1 MGMKKYKVG
10 FIGTGARA
18 IVYARAYSQNEE
30 IEVAALCSPEK
41 MHRQLLKEKA
51 GLENTFNEYDDYIE
65 MLKKEQLD
73 GVVIASPN
81 HLHAEHTCE
90 CIKAGLSIALEKP
103 LEVTMPRCESIADA
117 EAEHNAR
124 ILIGFVLRKAPFYAK
139 IKELFAAEKI
149 GRVISI
155 QADELPG
162 FGVTS
167 TLLRSSW
174 RKHVSTS
181 GGVMLEKSCH
191 DMDIFNWL
199 LESRPVSLNCYG
211 GKNIFNENFLLPDNC
226 ENCGHAKE
234 CNYFMRSKLSDHEH
248 VDEGLMH
255 SFIEGAECI
264 FNSKSN
270 IADVQSVNIEYEN
283 SAVVNFMLTLN
294 CSGPKSN
301 RNFHAV
307 GTLGRIWGNVHE
319 SKLFW
324 HDNLSDKTTEFDCS
338 GDGSGHGGGDK
349 MHALELLK
357 MMKDPDYYPDQNAQA
372 GYLSAAMCF
381 AADKSM
387 NKNRRVY
394 FNYENNNRIVLQ

>member
-1 MGMKKYKVG
+1 MKKYKVG

-18 IVYARAYSQNEE
+18 IVYARTYAQNEE
-30 IEVAALCSPEK
+30 IEVTALCTPVAK
-41 MHRQLLKEKA
+41 HRKLLQEKA
-51 GLENTFNEYDDYIE
+51 GLEDTFKEYDNHIE
-65 MLKKEQLD
+65 MLDSEDLD

-81 HLHAEHTCE
+81 YLHAEHACE
-90 CIKAGLSIALEKP
+90 CIKRGLPIALEKP
-103 LEVTMPRCESIADA
+103 LEVTMPRCENIADA
-117 EAEHNAR
+117 EAEYNTQ
-124 ILIGFVLRKAPFYAK
+124 ILLGFVLRKAPFYAK
-139 IKELFAAEKI
+139 IKELFVEEKI
-149 GRVISI
+149 GKVISI

-162 FGVTS
+162 YGVTS
-167 TLLRSSW
+167 TLLRSKW
-174 RKHVSTS
+174 RKYASTS

-211 GKNIFNENFLLPDNC
+211 GKNIFNDNFLLPKNC
-226 ENCGHAKE
+226 KDCKHSKE
-234 CNYFMRSKLSDHEH
+234 CNYFMKSKLSDHEH

-255 SFIEGAECI
+255 SFIEDDDCI

-270 IADVQSVNIEYEN
+270 IVDVQSVNIEYEN
-283 SAVVNFMLTLN
+283 SAVVNFMLNLN

-307 GTLGRIWGNVHE
+307 GTKGRIWGNAHE
-319 SKLFW
+319 SKVFW
-324 HDNLSDKTTEFDCS
+324 YDNLNDKTSEFDCS
-338 GDGSGHGGGDK
+338 GDGSGHGGGDR

-357 MMKDPDYYPDQNAQA
+357 MMKNKNYYPTQNAKA

-387 NKNRRVY
+387 NENRRIY
-394 FNYENNNRIVLQ
+394 FNYENDNRIILE